1 MNLIKIHKSLISDE
15 QILKKSIILLS
26 QSTRFYVQ
34 YFLGFGISP
43 FLAVP
48 ISSARLIMGP
58 LHFRPNF
65 ALISIK
71 KPCRGLWRKILNE
84 TKNSR
89 KNEIVSPL
97 ARHFDKLSENLQ
109 QWFNNFPWSYQG
121 NCFTKLCSFVW
132 LRK

>member
-1 MNLIKIHKSLISDE
+1 ML
-15 QILKKSIILLS
+15 
-26 QSTRFYVQ
+26 YVQ

-84 TKNSR
+84 NKFE
-89 KNEIVSPL
+89 KNEILSPL
-97 ARHFDKLSENLQ
+97 AIYFDKLSENIYNNDLTILHDDTREIVLQ
-109 QWFNNFPWSYQG
+109 NCAPLYGCVNRENFH
-121 NCFTKLCSFVW
+121 
-132 LRK
+132 